1 MFSLLKGFP
10 FYLDILPVF
19 TVTLPVLI
27 VITGPFFN
35 HFRLQMQ
42 LNIQM
47 YKLKTI
53 EDWWMK
59 GISYFLYIG
68 FLYIRFL

>member
-1 MFSLLKGFP
+1 
-10 FYLDILPVF
+10 
-19 TVTLPVLI
+19 
-27 VITGPFFN
+27 
-35 HFRLQMQ
+35 MQ
-42 LNIQM
+42 LNIEM